1 MSTISETDLLKA
13 LSWRYATKKF
23 DPSKRIPEATWET
36 LRKAASLT
44 ASSFGVE
51 PYRVVEIRDPKV
63 RETLRA
69 AAWNQSQVVEASH
82 FLVLA
87 FEKGFGQPQIDAF
100 LQRTVRDRKV
110 TLESLDG
117 YKSVL
122 EGTLVK
128 GPRSAVI
135 DAWSAHQAYI
145 LLGNLLTSA
154 ALVGVDACPM
164 EGIDTVKFDEILGLK
179 EKGLSSVAAAAFG
192 YRSSEDKYALAPK
205 VRKTL
210 DELFLTV

>member
-1 MSTISETDLLKA
+1 MSTLSESELLKA

-44 ASSFGVE
+44 ASSFGLE

-63 RETLRA
+63 RATLQQA
-69 AAWNQSQVVEASH
+69 AYNQTQVVEASH
-82 FLVLA
+82 FIVLA
-87 FEKGFGQPQIDAF
+87 IEKGFGEAQIEGF
-100 LQRTVRDRKV
+100 LRRSVRDRQV
-110 TLESLDG
+110 TLESLAG
-117 YKSVL
+117 YKGYM
-122 EGTLVK
+122 EGALVK
-128 GPRSAVI
+128 GPRAATI
-135 DAWSAHQAYI
+135 DAWSTHQVYI

-154 ALVGVDACPM
+154 ALAGVDACPM
-164 EGIDTVKFDEILGLK
+164 EGIDTAKFDEILGLK
-179 EKGLSSVAAAAFG
+179 EKGLTSVAAAAFG
-192 YRSSEDKYALAPK
+192 YRSSEDKYAQLPK

>member
-1 MSTISETDLLKA
+1 MSTISDADLLKA

-23 DPSKRIPEATWET
+23 DHSKRIPEATWET

-51 PYRVVEIRDPKV
+51 PYRLVEVRDPKV
-63 RETLRA
+63 REALRA
-69 AAWNQSQVVEASH
+69 ASWNQSQVVDASH
-82 FLVLA
+82 FVVLA

-110 TLESLDG
+110 TLESLEG

-128 GPRSAVI
+128 GPRAAGI

-145 LLGNLLTSA
+145 LLGNLLTCA
-154 ALVGVDACPM
+154 ALLGVDACPM
-164 EGIDTVKFDEILGLK
+164 EGFDPVKYDEILGLK
-179 EKGLSSVAAAAFG
+179 AKGLASVAVAAFG
-192 YRSSEDKYALAPK
+192 YRSSEDKYAELPK